1 MAGKPISSTPSDAVV
16 SAKGASRARSGH
28 LWIYRSDVTQ
38 KPQAESGSIVRLVD
52 HRGRF
57 IARAHYGKESEITL
71 RIISK
76 DDVEITRDFWLG
88 RLRAATRWREQV
100 VSGADA
106 YRLVHA
112 EGDLLPGLIVDRYGD
127 CFAVQTLTRGMEA
140 LKAMWAELLVEEFRP
155 RLIVERN
162 DVKVRQLEGL
172 PMITGAIYSAVGRIE
187 GSPAAARVADD
198 EDESGP
204 AARPAAAGD
213 LIITENGIRFRIN
226 LFEGQKTGAF
236 LDQRENRAA
245 AMRYARGRGLDCF
258 SYHGS
263 FALHLA
269 IGCER
274 VTAVDISEP
283 AIESAR
289 RNAELNNI
297 KNIDFVAANAFD
309 LLRDYDDAGERFD
322 TIVLDPPAFAKNRG
336 AVEAALRGYKEINLR
351 ALRLLNPGGVLIT
364 CSCSY
369 HVGEELFLETFTEA
383 ARDAGR
389 AAQIVEKRSQSRD
402 HPILLSVPETYYLKC
417 VVARV
422 MD

>member
-1 MAGKPISSTPSDAVV
+1 LSPSEASSGAVV
-16 SAKGASRARSGH
+16 SAKGAARARSGH
-28 LWIYRSDVTQ
+28 LWIYRSDVAQ
-38 KPQAESGSIVRLVD
+38 KSDAESGSIVRVVD

-57 IARAHYGKESEITL
+57 VARAHYGKESEITL

-76 DDVEITRDFWLG
+76 EDVEIDREFWLA
-88 RLRAATRWREQV
+88 RLRAAAAWRDRV
-100 VSGADA
+100 VSDTDA

-112 EGDLLPGLIVDRYGD
+112 EGDLLPGLIIDRYGD
-127 CFAVQTLTRGMEA
+127 CFAIQTLTRGMDA
-140 LKAMWAELLVEEFRP
+140 LKTMWVGLLVEEFNP

-162 DVKVRQLEGL
+162 DARVRQLEGL
-172 PMITGAIYSAVGRIE
+172 PMINSELYSALGQTVS
-187 GSPAAARVADD
+187 SPTASNGADG
-198 EDESGP
+198 EDEGKLTVCP
-204 AARPAAAGD
+204 TPGAD
-213 LIITENGIRFRIN
+213 LVITENGIKFRID
-226 LFEGQKTGAF
+226 LLGGQKTGAF

-258 SYHGS
+258 SFHGS
-263 FALHLA
+263 FALHMA
-269 IGCER
+269 SGCER

-283 AIESAR
+283 AIEHAR
-289 RNAELNNI
+289 RNAELNGVANI
-297 KNIDFVAANAFD
+297 EFITANVFD

-322 TIVLDPPAFAKNRG
+322 TIALDPPAFAKNRN

-369 HVGEELFLETFTEA
+369 HIGEELFLGMLAEA

-389 AAQIVEKRSQSRD
+389 DVQIVEKRAQSRD

-417 VVARV
+417 IVARV

>member
-1 MAGKPISSTPSDAVV
+1 MAQKPISSTSSDAVV
-16 SAKGASRARSGH
+16 SGRGASRARSGH
-28 LWIYRSDVTQ
+28 LWIYRSDVTL
-38 KPQAESGSIVRLVD
+38 KPQAESGSIVRVVD

-76 DDVEITRDFWLG
+76 DDVEITRDFWLK
-88 RLRAATRWREQV
+88 RLRAGARWRERV
-100 VSGADA
+100 VNDTDA

-112 EGDLLPGLIVDRYGD
+112 EGDFLPGLIIDRYGD
-127 CFAVQTLTRGMEA
+127 CFVLQTLTRGMDA
-140 LKAMWAELLVEEFRP
+140 LKTMWVEMLVEEFHP
-155 RLIVERN
+155 RLVVERN
-162 DVKVRQLEGL
+162 DAKVRQLEGL
-172 PMITGAIYSAVGRIE
+172 PMINSLFYT
-187 GSPAAARVADD
+187 
-198 EDESGP
+198 
-204 AARPAAAGD
+204 ARPASAED
-213 LIITENGIRFRIN
+213 LIITENGIRFRID

-258 SYHGS
+258 SFHGS
-263 FALHLA
+263 FALHMA
-269 IGCER
+269 KNCER

-297 KNIDFVAANAFD
+297 TNIEFVAANVFD

-369 HVGEELFLETFTEA
+369 HVGEELFLEMLA
-383 ARDAGR
+383 KAGRDAGR
-389 AAQIVEKRSQSRD
+389 DVQIVEKRAQSRD
-402 HPILLSVPETYYLKC
+402 HPILLTVPETYYLKC
-417 VVARV
+417 IVARV
-422 MD
+422 LN

>member
-1 MAGKPISSTPSDAVV
+1 MAQKKNSSTQSGDMADAVV
-16 SAKGASRARSGH
+16 SAKGALRARSGH

-38 KPQAESGSIVRLVD
+38 KPQAESGSIVRVVD
-52 HRGRF
+52 QRGRF

-76 DDVEITRDFWLG
+76 EDVDITRDFWLA
-88 RLRAATRWREQV
+88 RLRAAARWRERV
-100 VSGADA
+100 VSDTDA
-106 YRLVHA
+106 YRLIHA

-127 CFAVQTLTRGMEA
+127 CFVMQTLTRGMDA
-140 LKAMWAELLVEEFRP
+140 LKGMWADLLLEEFRP

-162 DVKVRQLEGL
+162 DAKVRQLEGL
-172 PMITGAIYSAVGRIE
+172 PMINSSLYAAQT
-187 GSPAAARVADD
+187 PAA
-198 EDESGP
+198 G
-204 AARPAAAGD
+204 G
-213 LIITENGIRFRIN
+213 LIVTENGIRFGID
-226 LFEGQKTGAF
+226 LLEGQKTGAF

-258 SYHGS
+258 SFHGS
-263 FALHLA
+263 FALHIA
-269 IGCER
+269 KGCER
-274 VTAVDISEP
+274 VTALDISEP

-297 KNIDFVAANAFD
+297 TNIEFAAANVFD
-309 LLRDYDDAGERFD
+309 RLRDYDDAGERFD

-369 HVGEELFLETFTEA
+369 HVGEELFLQTLAEA
-383 ARDAGR
+383 SRDAGR
-389 AAQIVEKRSQSRD
+389 AVQIVEKRSQSRD
-402 HPILLSVPETYYLKC
+402 HPILLTVPETYYLKC

>member
-1 MAGKPISSTPSDAVV
+1 MANAVV
-16 SAKGASRARSGH
+16 SAKGALRARSGH

-38 KPQAESGSIVRLVD
+38 KPLAESGSIVRVVD
-52 HRGRF
+52 QRGRF
-57 IARAHYGKESEITL
+57 IAQAHYGKESEITL

-76 DDVEITRDFWLG
+76 EDVEITRDFWLA
-88 RLRAATRWREQV
+88 RLRAAARWRERV
-100 VSGADA
+100 VSDTDA
-106 YRLVHA
+106 YRLIHA

-127 CFAVQTLTRGMEA
+127 CFVMQTLTRGMDA
-140 LKAMWAELLVEEFRP
+140 LKAMWTELLLEEFRP

-162 DVKVRQLEGL
+162 DARVRQLEGL
-172 PMITGAIYSAVGRIE
+172 PMINSTLY
-187 GSPAAARVADD
+187 PAQPTAD
-198 EDESGP
+198 
-204 AARPAAAGD
+204 GD
-213 LIITENGIRFRIN
+213 LIITENGIRFGID
-226 LFEGQKTGAF
+226 LLEGQKTGAF

-258 SYHGS
+258 SFHGS
-263 FALHLA
+263 FALHMA
-269 IGCER
+269 KVCER
-274 VTAVDISEP
+274 VTALDISEP

-289 RNAELNNI
+289 RNAELNDITNI
-297 KNIDFVAANAFD
+297 EFIPANVFD
-309 LLRDYDDAGERFD
+309 RLRDYDDAGERFD

-369 HVGEELFLETFTEA
+369 HVGEELFLETLADA

-389 AAQIVEKRSQSRD
+389 DVQIVEKRSQSRD
-402 HPILLSVPETYYLKC
+402 HPILLTVPETYYLKC
-417 VVARV
+417 IVARV

>member
-1 MAGKPISSTPSDAVV
+1 MAQKSLSSNSSDAVV
-16 SAKGASRARSGH
+16 SAKGAARARSGH
-28 LWIYRSDVTQ
+28 LWIYRSDVTH
-38 KPQAESGSIVRLVD
+38 KPQAESGSVVRVVD

-57 IARAHYGKESEITL
+57 VARAHYGKESEITL

-76 DDVEITRDFWLG
+76 DDVEITRDFWLA
-88 RLRAATRWREQV
+88 RLRAAARWRERV
-100 VSGADA
+100 VSDTDA

-112 EGDLLPGLIVDRYGD
+112 EGDLLPGLIIDRYGD
-127 CFAVQTLTRGMEA
+127 CFALQTLTRGMEA
-140 LKAMWAELLVEEFRP
+140 LKATWVELLVEEFHP

-162 DVKVRQLEGL
+162 DAKVRQLEGL
-172 PMITGAIYSAVGRIE
+172 PMINSLLYPAVGQT
-187 GSPAAARVADD
+187 GSLPAPPQAADEENKNNPRVL
-198 EDESGP
+198 P
-204 AARPAAAGD
+204 AVAGD
-213 LIITENGIRFRIN
+213 LFITENGIRFRID

-258 SYHGS
+258 TFHGS
-263 FALHLA
+263 FALHMA
-269 IGCER
+269 KGCER
-274 VTAVDISEP
+274 VTAVDVSELV
-283 AIESAR
+283 IESAR
-289 RNAELNNI
+289 RNAELNDVTNVE
-297 KNIDFVAANAFD
+297 FVAANAFD

-369 HVGEELFLETFTEA
+369 HVGEELFLDMLAEA

-389 AAQIVEKRSQSRD
+389 AVQIVEKRAQSRD
-402 HPILLSVPETYYLKC
+402 HPILLTVPETYYLKC
-417 VVARV
+417 IVARV